1 MEEKAGHVSLAK
13 ALCNQSYICSVMF
26 EFNSYP
32 LTAIKKALLKNFL
45 QEIKCMCFIFFIKRL
60 NFSSP

>member
-26 EFNSYP
+26 EFYSYP

-45 QEIKCMCFIFFIKRL
+45 QEKKML
-60 NFSSP
+60 FSLKG